1 MRYLMTFSYDG
12 SKFYGYQKQPDKP
25 SVQENIELALTK
37 INSNNFVSI
46 SASGRTDNGVHALN
60 QKAHFDLDRDIN
72 VDILRNSLNK

>member
-37 INSNNFVSI
+37 INSNNFVS
-46 SASGRTDNGVHALN
+46 G
-60 QKAHFDLDRDIN
+60 HFLD
-72 VDILRNSLNK
+72 